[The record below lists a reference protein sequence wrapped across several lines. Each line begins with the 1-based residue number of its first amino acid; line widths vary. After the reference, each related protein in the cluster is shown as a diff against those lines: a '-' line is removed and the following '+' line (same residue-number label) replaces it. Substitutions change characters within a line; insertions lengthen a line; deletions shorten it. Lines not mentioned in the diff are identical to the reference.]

1 MRSWLLRGLAASA
14 LLLTAGAAQAS
25 AEIIYLASGRTLS
38 VRSHR
43 IEGDSILLALRG
55 GGEVSC
61 PVSFVRDI
69 VPDEVPYPE
78 PPIVEDALLSSSAL
92 PAVPYAEIIDSAAAQ
107 YGVDPR
113 LVRAMIAVESA
124 YQPGA
129 VSRKGAIGL
138 MQLMP
143 ATARHY
149 GADPLDPKANIE
161 AGVKHLKTLL
171 DRFETSV
178 ALAAYNAGEAAVLRF
193 GGIPPYRETRDYVSR
208 ILSLLPRR

>member
-1 MRSWLLRGLAASA
+1 MRGWMLRAVAASA
-14 LLLTAGAAQAS
+14 LLLTAGAVQAS
-25 AEIIYLASGRTLS
+25 AEIIHLTSGRTMS

-43 IEGDSILLALRG
+43 IEGDSIRLVLRG
-55 GGEVSC
+55 GGEMIC
-61 PVSFVRDI
+61 PLSYIRDI

-78 PPIVEDALLSSSAL
+78 PPVVEDAVAEGTL
-92 PAVPYAEIIDSAAAQ
+92 PAVPYAEIIDAASAQ

-113 LVRAMIAVESA
+113 LVRAMIAVESGYKPA
-124 YQPGA
+124 A

-143 ATARHY
+143 ATARQY
-149 GADPLDPKANIE
+149 QADPYDPKANIE
-161 AGVKHLKTLL
+161 AGVKHLRSLL
-171 DRFETSV
+171 NRFETSV

-208 ILSLLPRR
+208 ILSLAPLR

>member
-1 MRSWLLRGLAASA
+1 MRSWLLRGLAVSGF
-14 LLLTAGAAQAS
+14 LLTVGAAQAS

-43 IEGDSILLALRG
+43 IDGDSILLVLRA
-55 GGEVSC
+55 GGELTC

-78 PPIVEDALLSSSAL
+78 PPIVEAPAPL
-92 PAVPYAEIIDSAAAQ
+92 PAVPYAEIIDAAAAQ
-107 YGVDPR
+107 YGVDPG
-113 LVRAMIAVESA
+113 LVRAVIAVESG

-143 ATARHY
+143 ATARQY
-149 GADPLDPKANIE
+149 RADPLDPKANIE
-161 AGVKHLKTLL
+161 AGVKHLRSLL

-178 ALAAYNAGEAAVLRF
+178 ALAAYNAGEAAVLRY

-208 ILSLLPRR
+208 ILNLAPRR

>member
-1 MRSWLLRGLAASA
+1 MGSWLLRGLAVSA
-14 LLLTAGAAQAS
+14 LLLTAGAGQAS

-43 IEGDSILLALRG
+43 IEGDAIRLALRG
-55 GGEVSC
+55 GGEITC

-78 PPIVEDALLSSSAL
+78 PPVVADALSSSAL

-124 YQPGA
+124 YQPAA

-143 ATARHY
+143 ATARQY

-161 AGVKHLKTLL
+161 AGVKHLKSQL
-171 DRFETSV
+171 DRFDTSV

-193 GGIPPYRETRDYVSR
+193 GGVPPYRETRDYVSR
-208 ILSLLPRR
+208 ILSLVRRR